1 MEEINKKL
9 EEIEVTLREIKD
21 VLVLTRWE
29 LFVQGLWRAV
39 GYLIGLIFA
48 IAIIGW
54 FLNIIG
60 LIPFMNEF
68 SESMKEILNIAR
80 TK

>member
-1 MEEINKKL
+1 MDEHDKKL
-9 EEIEVTLREIKD
+9 EEIEATLKD
-21 VLVLTRWE
+21 IHKLLKPSRWE

-39 GYLIGLIFA
+39 GYLVGLIVT

-60 LIPFMNEF
+60 LIPFFREF
-68 SESMKEILNIAR
+68 AESMKDILEIAR

>member
-1 MEEINKKL
+1 MDEHNKKL
-9 EEIEVTLREIKD
+9 EEIETTLKD
-21 VLVLTRWE
+21 IHKILKPSRWE

-39 GYLIGLIFA
+39 GYLVGLVA
-48 IAIIGW
+48 TIAIVGW

-60 LIPFMNEF
+60 LIPFFKEF
-68 SESMKEILNIAR
+68 AENMKDILEIAR